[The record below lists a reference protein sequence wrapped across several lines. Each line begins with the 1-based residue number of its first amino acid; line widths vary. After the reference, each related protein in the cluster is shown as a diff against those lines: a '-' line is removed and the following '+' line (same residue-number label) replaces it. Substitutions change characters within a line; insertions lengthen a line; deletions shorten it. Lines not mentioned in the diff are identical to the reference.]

1 MCSSK
6 IKKLSAII
14 VLIIFVVSTLVG
26 LIPINT
32 PKAYAATT
40 QSYYDYSV
48 SNGSLIICSLA
59 SSQSTSNDCSSGSGK
74 NVYTYS
80 QSSGNKNQFKCIY
93 NICGSPV
100 VPGTIPSTQG
110 GEITVSQNSC
120 SQASITLTEV
130 TGGASSRFST
140 SNTHTQ
146 TQNITINNTALL
158 KNNLY
163 GMNCNNTKL
172 TSFQNTTASGTGN
185 STPTCVSTGV
195 LDWIYCAAFTSMSGI
210 TNLLV
215 NNVIE
220 PELKTSPICISSTS
234 IGCNAH
240 DPTFQIWS
248 QFRIYGD
255 IILVIALLI
264 TIISE
269 AMGGGLMDAYSVR
282 KVLPRILAAAILINL
297 SIYIVAA
304 IVDITNIV
312 GSGIGQIFTGPIQSA
327 HAFKVQ
333 GNSLVG
339 AGVLVGLVAII
350 GSVGLGHAGAIASSK
365 GGSSLLDLVLV
376 PVILIVLSILL
387 TIIIRKAAI
396 ILLVLISPVAFALY
410 CLPNTEKYFKRW
422 WSLLL
427 EMMMVFPIIMAIF
440 GVSTVLEVILTSQT
454 TGGGVNGAFS
464 ALIALAF
471 TIMPLVLIPFSFK
484 LAGDSIGRIH
494 GAIEGTRS
502 KASSM
507 HQNRRKRAKENYG
520 IALANSRQKSYA
532 ALDSRFGNTISRIP
546 GARRSFNKRM
556 SDTTIRQREAAAQ
569 VAESRGGKAIQHDEP
584 TLSLVSSGA
593 TRAEAINNFTK
604 DLTESLNNEHALAMN
619 PYTHEVTEW
628 QEGWSQ
634 ERVNQQ
640 VQQEVRNAA
649 ATADATTGY
658 GRAQMLYAA
667 RQRAVTGTGF
677 SDLNAQSVAIERAS
691 GGSEALRMSLSGDIN
706 SIDKQ
711 VGRHDLAP
719 GVKNLNDLAKL
730 QGMVAKDPLNNDY
743 RQQLRT
749 ALANGAEQAWASG
762 SLYQHANDKPANI
775 DNSIRHFSNLL
786 NSGNEDSAKKALVF
800 FKELRAMQ
808 PNATGDVRDRIDQ
821 ALINYNPSIT
831 NVTNSLSPEAI
842 NEVNSRSRS
851 YTPLNEAERAATT
864 QNNNPGGGAN
874 AGGGGADTH

>member
-1 MCSSK
+1 M
-6 IKKLSAII
+6 
-14 VLIIFVVSTLVG
+14 VLIIFIVSTLVG
-26 LIPINT
+26 IIPINT
-32 PKAYAATT
+32 AQTYAATN
-40 QSYYDYSV
+40 QSYYDYWV
-48 SNGSLIICSLA
+48 NKGSLTICNLN
-59 SSQSTSNDCSSGSGK
+59 SSQATESNCSGGGGN
-74 NVYTYS
+74 NVYTYN
-80 QSSGNKNQFKCIY
+80 QYGGGKNQFLCSSTM
-93 NICGSPV
+93 CSTSPITSG
-100 VPGTIPSTQG
+100 PTPSSIG
-110 GEITVSQNSC
+110 GRITVSKNNC
-120 SQASITLTEV
+120 SQANVTFTQLTSV
-130 TGGASSRFST
+130 GKVPTISSKS
-140 SNTHTQ
+140 
-146 TQNITINNTALL
+146 QNITIYNTALL

-163 GMNCNNTKL
+163 GMNCKNTKL
-172 TSFQNTTASGTGN
+172 TGFQNITTSGTTGTTGS

-210 TNLLV
+210 TNLVV
-215 NNVIE
+215 NQIIE

-234 IGCNAH
+234 VGCNAH

-304 IVDITNIV
+304 IVDITNII
-312 GSGIGQIFTGPIQSA
+312 GSGIGQIFTGPLQSA
-327 HAFKVQ
+327 HSFQIK

-339 AGVLVGLVAII
+339 AGVLFGLVAII
-350 GSVGLGHAGAIASSK
+350 GSIGLGHAGAIASAK
-365 GGSSLLDLVLV
+365 GGSSLLDLVLI

-396 ILLVLISPVAFALY
+396 ILLVLVSPVAFAFY

-440 GVSTVLEVILTSQT
+440 GVSTVLEVILTSQP
-454 TGGGVNGAFS
+454 GGGGGGIGGAFS

-494 GAIEGTRS
+494 GAVDGTRS
-502 KASSM
+502 KASAM

-520 IALANSRQKSYA
+520 IALANSRQKSYDA
-532 ALDSRFGNTISRIP
+532 INSRFGSTISRIP
-546 GARRSFNKRM
+546 GASRAFNKR
-556 SDTTIRQREAAAQ
+556 SADVTTRQIEAAAQ
-569 VAESRGGKAIQHDEP
+569 VAESRGGKAIQHDDP
-584 TLSLVSSGA
+584 TLGIVSSGA
-593 TRAEAINNFTK
+593 TRAEAIKNYSK
-604 DLTESLNNEHALAMN
+604 DLTESLNNEHSLAMN

-628 QEGWSQ
+628 KEGWDQ
-634 ERVNQQ
+634 ARVDQQ
-640 VQQEVRNAA
+640 VQQEVRNAS

-658 GRAQMLYAA
+658 GRAQMMYAT

-677 SDLNAQSVAIERAS
+677 SDLNAQSVAIDRAS
-691 GGSEALRMSLSGDIN
+691 GGIEALRMSLSGDIN

-719 GVKNLNDLAKL
+719 GVKNLANLAEL
-730 QGMVAKDPLNNDY
+730 QGKVAKNPLNNEF
-743 RQQLRT
+743 RQELRT
-749 ALANGAEQAWASG
+749 ALNEGAEQAWASG

-775 DNSIRHFSNLL
+775 ENAIRHFSGLL

-800 FKELRAMQ
+800 FKELTTM
-808 PNATGDVRDRIDQ
+808 PSSATGDVRDRIDK
-821 ALINYNPSIT
+821 ALTTNNSTII
-831 NVTNSLSPEAI
+831 NVTNNLSPEAR
-842 NEVNSRSRS
+842 NEVNSRARV
-851 YTPLNEAERAATT
+851 YTPMTEAERAAAA
-864 QNNNPGGGAN
+864 QAGNNNPPGGANPGGG
-874 AGGGGADTH
+874 GGATGAH

>member
-14 VLIIFVVSTLVG
+14 VLIIFMAGTLVG

-32 PKAYAATT
+32 PQAYAATA

-100 VPGTIPSTQG
+100 MPGTTPSTQG
-110 GEITVSQNSC
+110 GEITVSKNSC
-120 SQASITLTEV
+120 AQASITLTEV
-130 TGGASSRFST
+130 IGAAARFST
-140 SNTHTQ
+140 TNTHTQ
-146 TQNITINNTALL
+146 TQNITLNNTALL

-172 TSFQNTTASGTGN
+172 TGFQNTTTSGTGS

-195 LDWIYCAAFTSMSGI
+195 LDWIYCAAFNSMSGI
-210 TNLLV
+210 TNLVV
-215 NNVIE
+215 NQIIE
-220 PELKTSPICISSTS
+220 PQLKTSPICISSAGS
-234 IGCNAH
+234 GCNAH

-282 KVLPRILAAAILINL
+282 KVLPRILVAAILINL

-304 IVDITNIV
+304 IVDITNII

-327 HAFKVQ
+327 HSFQVK

-339 AGVLVGLVAII
+339 AGVLFGLVAII
-350 GSVGLGHAGAIASSK
+350 GSIGLGHAGAIASAK

-396 ILLVLISPVAFALY
+396 ILLVLVSPVAFAFY

-440 GVSTVLEVILTSQT
+440 GVSTVLEVILTSQP
-454 TGGGVNGAFS
+454 GGGGGGIGGAFS

-471 TIMPLVLIPFSFK
+471 TIMPLILIPFSFK

-494 GAIEGTRS
+494 GAVDGTRS
-502 KASSM
+502 KASAM

-520 IALANSRQKSYA
+520 IALANSRQKSYDA
-532 ALDSRFGNTISRIP
+532 INSRFGSTISRIP
-546 GARRSFNKRM
+546 GASRAFNKR
-556 SDTTIRQREAAAQ
+556 SADVTTRQREAAAQ

-593 TRAEAINNFTK
+593 TRAEAIKNYTE
-604 DLTESLNNEHALAMN
+604 DLTNEHALQRDPQTN
-619 PYTHEVTEW
+619 QVTSWE
-628 QEGWSQ
+628 EGWNQ
-634 ERVNQQ
+634 ARVD
-640 VQQEVRNAA
+640 QEVRNAS

-658 GRAQMLYAA
+658 GRAQMMYAT

-677 SDLNAQSVAIERAS
+677 SDLNAQSVAIDRAS
-691 GGSEALRMSLSGDIN
+691 GGIEALRMSLSGDIN

-719 GVKNLNDLAKL
+719 GVKNLANLAEL
-730 QGMVAKDPLNNDY
+730 QGKVAKNPLNNEF
-743 RQQLRT
+743 RQELRT
-749 ALANGAEQAWASG
+749 ALNEGAEQAWASG

-775 DNSIRHFSNLL
+775 ENAIRHFSGLL

-800 FKELRAMQ
+800 FKELKAMQ

-821 ALINYNPSIT
+821 ALINNNASII
-831 NVTNSLSPEAI
+831 NVNNSIGPAAI

-851 YTPLNEAERAATT
+851 YTPMDEAERAAAA
-864 QNNNPGGGAN
+864 QAGNNNPPGGANPGGG
-874 AGGGGADTH
+874 GGATGAH